1 MSKKTLVERE
11 QELVLKIQK
20 AKKELDTLQK
30 KQRQEIGA
38 LACKHGL
45 NNFETSILD
54 KAFSELSVK
63 LTKENKNV
71 AA

>member
-11 QELVLKIQK
+11 QELIVKIQK

-45 NNFETSILD
+45 NNFDTSVLD
-54 KAFSELSVK
+54 KAFSELSK
-63 LTKENKNV
+63 QLAKENQD
-71 AA
+71 AAA

>member
-45 NNFETSILD
+45 NNFETSTLD